1 MMGLS
6 EMLTSRKASAKSETA
21 KNCIYVWYSIS
32 TLRPSPPSIMSAQFL
47 YMYFLCRPKSR
58 FINKHVPESICK
70 VYKHCTVYVHFPS
83 NWTRRSFGA
92 SISIARVDPQLTH
105 LAVAQC
111 IRYQVETGTSLLFR
125 TVRRQVPPAISHPM
139 PIPSSHP
146 SIHPSPPVHL
156 VYTIQYVTARR
167 LHPMG

>member
-83 NWTRRSFGA
+83 NWNRRSLGA

-105 LAVAQC
+105 LAVAPLPLSVSDTKSRPARVCYFARFVGRFHQPSATQC
-111 IRYQVETGTSLLFR
+111 QSH
-125 TVRRQVPPAISHPM
+125 PAI
-139 PIPSSHP
+139 HP
-146 SIHPSPPVHL
+146 SIHP
-156 VYTIQYVTARR
+156 
-167 LHPMG
+167 HPFI

>member
-1 MMGLS
+1 MY
-6 EMLTSRKASAKSETA
+6 
-21 KNCIYVWYSIS
+21 IFPV
-32 TLRPSPPSIMSAQFL
+32 PSKIA
-47 YMYFLCRPKSR
+47 R

-83 NWTRRSFGA
+83 NWTRRSLGA

-125 TVRRQVPPAISHPM
+125 TVRRQVPPAIRHPI

-167 LHPMG
+167 LHPMGQTKRSRWSERSIVASRLYQKRGATLNYHKVYE